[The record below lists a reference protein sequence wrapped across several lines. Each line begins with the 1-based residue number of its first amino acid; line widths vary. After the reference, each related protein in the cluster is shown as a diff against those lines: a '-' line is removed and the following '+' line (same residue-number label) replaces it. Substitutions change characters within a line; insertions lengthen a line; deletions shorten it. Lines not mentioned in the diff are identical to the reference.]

1 MEFAQ
6 KFGNLL
12 AFSLFCNGTDDFVE
26 SVRTGGHEEIQEFR
40 NMSPDQVLALKEYF
54 NYFFCCKESGGKLA
68 EGWLQQIHRSAGGGD
83 HFLFGAGMFT
93 ASDMKSLMKTKWDK
107 KLYRAD
113 DIASDKKYSY
123 KIWSSKFDCFKSKFI
138 DTRDRDK
145 GWAKITN
152 LGEQF
157 YKLTFDTLKAL
168 YNF

>member
-1 MEFAQ
+1 M
-6 KFGNLL
+6 LIV
-12 AFSLFCNGTDDFVE
+12 FSLLCNGTDNFVE
-26 SVRTGGHEEIQEFR
+26 SVRSGGHREIQEFR

-54 NYFFCCKESGGKLA
+54 NYFFCRKESDGRLT
-68 EGWLQQIHRSAGGGD
+68 EGWLHQIHRSAGGGD

-93 ASDMKSLMKTKWDK
+93 ASDMKSLMKTEWNK

-113 DIASDKKYSY
+113 DIARDKKYSCS
-123 KIWSSKFDCFKSKFI
+123 WFSDKFDSFKSKFI
-138 DTRDRDK
+138 ETRDRDK
-145 GWAKITN
+145 EWAKITN